1 MYLFGYFV
9 KTILWGDIMKLSR
22 IQLYVYSVLIT
33 VGGVSLFA
41 ANMAIKNFPTCGY
54 LVFLLILPFVL
65 IFVTFIPREANCIK
79 AVIKEAVINIF
90 VIEWLI

>member
-1 MYLFGYFV
+1 
-9 KTILWGDIMKLSR
+9 MKLSR
-22 IQLYVYSVLIT
+22 IQLYVYSVIIT

-65 IFVTFIPREANCIK
+65 ILFKNYL
-79 AVIKEAVINIF
+79 INIF
-90 VIEWLI
+90 VVELLI

>member
-1 MYLFGYFV
+1 
-9 KTILWGDIMKLSR
+9 MKLSR
-22 IQLYVYSVLIT
+22 IQLYVYSVIIT

-65 IFVTFIPREANCIK
+65 IFVTFIPREANCIRSQLFK
-79 AVIKEAVINIF
+79 NYLINIF
-90 VIEWLI
+90 VVEWLI